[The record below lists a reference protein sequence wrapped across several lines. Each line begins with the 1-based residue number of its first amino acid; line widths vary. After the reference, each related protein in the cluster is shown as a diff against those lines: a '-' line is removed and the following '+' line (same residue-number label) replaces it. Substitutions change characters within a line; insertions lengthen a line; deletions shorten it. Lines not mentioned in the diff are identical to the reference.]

1 VNEATD
7 IAEGAGLCDKSLDR
21 AARRRSRHHSEAW
34 EFEKADH
41 ALKVRVEGQLV
52 FNNAAMA
59 VKAALAGD
67 GLACVPHDRVRQHID
82 DGRLI
87 HVLADWCAPFS
98 GFHLY
103 YPSRR
108 QPTPAFALLVEK
120 LRYRDATR

>member
-67 GLACVPHDRVRQHID
+67 GLACVPH
-82 DGRLI
+82 
-87 HVLADWCAPFS
+87 
-98 GFHLY
+98 LY